1 MRLPSLH
8 FLSMKALS
16 GKVFC
21 NSTSKRIGNIS
32 THFPEEQNKT
42 QKLRWPSK
50 VTLVDPVELRVNHLR
65 GTLRA
70 QLSSAAPPVQAMPG
84 EAGECGSSYCC
95 DPSLFSAR
103 RILTYLFST
112 ITQRPSRN
120 LRWVWRIIPE
130 AGRTQP
136 LGLGD
141 ALGETDYPRVC
152 PRSCT
157 SPSSQWGQTVHAWG
171 TMALS
176 HLVTP

>member
-50 VTLVDPVELRVNHLR
+50 VPLVDPVELRFNHLR

-84 EAGECGSSYCC
+84 EAGDVGPRIAVTLLSFLPAEFSPICSAPLPSGLPGTSGGFGVSSQKLVELS
-95 DPSLFSAR
+95 P
-103 RILTYLFST
+103 
-112 ITQRPSRN
+112 
-120 LRWVWRIIPE
+120 WVWGTRWGKLTTRGFVHGVVLHHV
-130 AGRTQP
+130 AN
-136 LGLGD
+136 GD
-141 ALGETDYPRVC
+141 RLCTRGGQWPC
-152 PRSCT
+152 PT
-157 SPSSQWGQTVHAWG
+157 
-171 TMALS
+171 L
-176 HLVTP
+176 